1 MPRSRPNPKNKKKGG
16 NIETQTH
23 SKENTNQSQQ
33 LIHQDVPINKVKPT
47 FSRPFISVVTP
58 TYNRRKF
65 IPYAIK
71 CFEHQTY
78 PRELMEWVIIDDGED
93 KIEDLVK
100 DVPGVKYFPYDEK
113 IKLGRKR
120 NIMHEKCNGDIIVYF
135 DDDDYYPPERVATA
149 VMKLQSNKE
158 ALAAGSSRLHIYF
171 KHIDKIYEFGPY
183 GPRHSTAGT
192 FAIKRELLKQTRYE
206 DDAVIAEEKQFLKN
220 YTIPFVQLPAEKT
233 ILVCSHDQNTFDKK
247 ILLNQGESKFMRET
261 SLKIKQFIKNKE
273 LREFYK
279 NA

>member
-1 MPRSRPNPKNKKKGG
+1 MPPRRIPKHKKKGTG
-16 NIETQTH
+16 QNPNHETQVT
-23 SKENTNQSQQ
+23 KEVKE
-33 LIHQDVPINKVKPT
+33 IKPT
-47 FSRPFISVVTP
+47 HSRPFVSVVTP

-93 KIEDLVK
+93 KIGDLVK
-100 DVPGVKYFPYDEK
+100 DIPGVKYFSYEEK
-113 IKLGRKR
+113 MKLGFKR
-120 NIMHEKCNGDIIVYF
+120 NLMHSKCKGDIIVYF

-149 VMKLQSNKE
+149 VRFLRGNKE

-192 FAIKRELLKQTRYE
+192 FALKREILDITRY
-206 DDAVIAEEKQFLKN
+206 DDEANMAEEKQFLKN

-233 ILVCSHDQNTFDKK
+233 ILVCSHDENTFDKK
-247 ILLNQGESKFMRET
+247 KLLDKGPNKFMRET
-261 SLKIKQFIKNKE
+261 NMKIKKSIKNKE
-273 LREFYK
+273 LLEFYK